1 MAVRWRSIDNV
12 LQKGLEIHTFIY
24 IIFAPLAA
32 PKKHYV
38 IDDGL
43 LLLLLVVQPLHWSFN
58 ELLMT
63 LFAAAHLL
71 CSHLRTHTQRESR
84 TLVCCILPGAQ
95 INQHSLTHTRTHSHT
110 PQSQHV
116 LNAIGHGLVLAPFGW
131 KRRAWLKGHIKTVWG
146 RITATAAGHW
156 KIWKIWR
163 WGKIA
168 IISASR
174 WRHLH
179 ISIL

>member
-1 MAVRWRSIDNV
+1 MSTHFFFTKFVLPEAWQYFVAFCGWKSCSLFFFFFELMAVRWRSIDNV

-95 INQHSLTHTRTHSHT
+95 INQHSLTLTHTHHKASMSLM
-110 PQSQHV
+110 P
-116 LNAIGHGLVLAPFGW
+116 LAM
-131 KRRAWLKGHIKTVWG
+131 A
-146 RITATAAGHW
+146 
-156 KIWKIWR
+156 
-163 WGKIA
+163 
-168 IISASR
+168 
-174 WRHLH
+174 
-179 ISIL
+179 